1 MPSPLPGMNPY
12 LENPELWSEFH
23 SRMIVAIADALDDL
37 LSRDYRVAVEK
48 RVYLSQDDER
58 LLIGIPDVA
67 VVTSQPETTATAQ
80 AAIAIAEPL
89 TVELPASEEV
99 QERYLEIREGATGVV
114 ITTIE
119 LLSPKNKRSGE
130 GRNAYLQKRQQI
142 LSSATHLVEIDLLRS
157 GKPMP
162 MLRAARSLYRILSSR
177 SEDRPKAQLYAFGLQ
192 QPIPAVPIP
201 LRKGKPEPVLE
212 LQPLLHR
219 VYDKARFE
227 LAIDYQ
233 HPLSPKLSND
243 DWAWLQSLLDRTQP
257 PRYNKTVPHQR

>member
-1 MPSPLPGMNPY
+1 MPSPFPGMNPY

-48 RVYLSQDDER
+48 RVYLSQDDES

-67 VVTSQPETTATAQ
+67 VTTAQPANSAPPTLATAVL
-80 AAIAIAEPL
+80 EPL

-114 ITTIE
+114 ITTLE

-130 GRNAYLQKRQQI
+130 GRHAYLQKRQQT
-142 LSSATHLVEIDLLRS
+142 LGTATHWLEIDLLR
-157 GKPMP
+157 GGEPMP
-162 MLRAARSLYRILSSR
+162 MLGGTRSDYRILISR
-177 SEDRPKAQLYAFGLQ
+177 SPERPKAQLYAFSLRQ
-192 QPIPAVPIP
+192 LIPAVPIP
-201 LRKGKPEPVLE
+201 LRSGEIEPLLE
-212 LQPLLHR
+212 MQPLLHH

-227 LAIDYQ
+227 LAIDYGKVPNPKPSTDDLDWLHGCLSKNQ
-233 HPLSPKLSND
+233 SAPL
-243 DWAWLQSLLDRTQP
+243 Q
-257 PRYNKTVPHQR
+257 

>member
-1 MPSPLPGMNPY
+1 MPSPFPGMNPY

-48 RVYLSQDDER
+48 RVYLSQDDES

-67 VVTSQPETTATAQ
+67 VTASQPTTSSSAILATAV
-80 AAIAIAEPL
+80 AEPL
-89 TVELPASEEV
+89 SVELPAFEEV
-99 QERYLEIREGATGVV
+99 QERYLEIREGGTGTV

-130 GRNAYLQKRQQI
+130 GRNAYLQKRQQT
-142 LSSATHLVEIDLLRS
+142 LGTATHWVEIDLLWGRE
-157 GKPMP
+157 PMP
-162 MLRAARSLYRILSSR
+162 MLGAVGSVYRILVSR
-177 SEDRPKAQLYAFGLQ
+177 SQERPKAQLYAFSLR
-192 QPIPAVPIP
+192 QPLPPLPIP
-201 LRKGKPEPVLE
+201 LRLGETEPVLE
-212 LQPLLHR
+212 LQPLLNR

-233 HPLSPKLSND
+233 QSPIPKLSSD
-243 DWAWLQSLLDRTQP
+243 ELAWLQSCMI
-257 PRYNKTVPHQR
+257 